1 MRIFVILFLL
11 GFYVITM
18 GYRGSLI
25 SHQLVPTQQKPLET
39 IQEVIDSPYNV
50 YSLGRVVRDQLK
62 YSPDPLMRELDKKYV
77 IHNQRGGAVLHVNRG
92 ERVHI

>member
-1 MRIFVILFLL
+1 M

-50 YSLGRVVRDQLK
+50 CSLGRVVKDQLK
-62 YSPDPLMRELDKKYV
+62 YSTDPLMRELDKKYF
-77 IHNQRGGAVLHVNRG
+77 IHNNL
-92 ERVHI
+92 